1 MSFSNPC
8 FSTKAAKV
16 LRKELDYLMVG
27 VRRLSVALER
37 LEDRYGDVQLQIRA
51 LYDQLSNIE
60 LRGKEYE
67 RLERLHFEVENACEM
82 ALQLGAGDIFGND
95 LYIVSTLVSKL
106 SATSTNKWIEYAEA
120 WPERVV
126 TGRNEW
132 EVWRKWL
139 SLCYQKAKRAR
150 LTGQMV
156 PRGQPQQT

>member
-27 VRRLSVALER
+27 VRKMSVALER

-60 LRGKEYE
+60 LKGKEYE

-82 ALQLGAGDIFGND
+82 AEQLEAGEIFGND
-95 LYIVSTLVSKL
+95 LYIVSTLVAKL
-106 SATSTNKWIEYAEA
+106 SPTSTDKWIEFAEA
-120 WPERVV
+120 WPEKVI
-126 TGRNEW
+126 TGKNEW
-132 EVWRKWL
+132 L
-139 SLCYQKAKRAR
+139 AA
-150 LTGQMV
+150 
-156 PRGQPQQT
+156 